1 MRADAWSAEQLV
13 SQVVGVLVTDSRNV
27 YDRVDKPYITPKGA
41 NKKVDIE
48 MMAIKESQLHTKL
61 HVRWVNSDAQLA
73 NTLTKRED
81 HQMSR
86 FIALGQQ
93 WRIVYDASMSSGKRL
108 KAQGRDPLQNSEIT

>member
-1 MRADAWSAEQLV
+1 MGQVGYKHIAHV
-13 SQVVGVLVTDSRNV
+13 SLSLSEIPNSTVE
-27 YDRVDKPYITPKGA
+27 A
-41 NKKVDIE
+41 NKKVGIE
-48 MMAIKESQLHTKL
+48 MIAIKESQLHTTL

-73 NTLTKRED
+73 NTFAKRGED

-93 WRIVYDASMSSGKRL
+93 WRIVYDANMSSGKRL